1 MNTGFPLETI
11 LMRDSRKALKKTKA
25 KLNHEARS
33 KVPIIYEH
41 DTPIQNIKGIYEEQN
56 QNTVFFMVDKRI
68 NNQRIRKRF
77 DKLNAAIDYLNFL
90 SSENTEK
97 K

>member
-1 MNTGFPLETI
+1 
-11 LMRDSRKALKKTKA
+11 
-25 KLNHEARS
+25 
-33 KVPIIYEH
+33 
-41 DTPIQNIKGIYEEQN
+41 
-56 QNTVFFMVDKRI
+56 MVDKRI